1 MQAAVRA
8 PLGPGAG
15 RGLEVGGEFRLVL
28 HGQAD
33 TRVPARQGQAHQV
46 IPGSQSDV
54 FECCFITIRAL

>member
-46 IPGSQSDV
+46 IPGSKLDM
-54 FECCFITIRAL
+54 FEC

>member
-46 IPGSQSDV
+46 IPGSNQICLSVD
-54 FECCFITIRAL
+54 T